1 MLRNVY
7 YALLNSQLME
17 LASGDLVV
25 LSNLSRVFS
34 AQKTCIRS
42 LFRVK
47 RISVLCPG
55 HTKSTFTAYK
65 ILTVHNLYFYSVL
78 SSIFSYS
85 CPPQPIVDQVKPH
98 SPKRKE
104 AYFILPLVRLS
115 NHHKNMPYVGLKL

>member
-7 YALLNSQLME
+7 YALVNSQLME
-17 LASGDLVV
+17 LASGDLVA

-78 SSIFSYS
+78 TSIFSYS
-85 CPPQPIVDQVKPH
+85 
-98 SPKRKE
+98 S
-104 AYFILPLVRLS
+104 YL
-115 NHHKNMPYVGLKL
+115 